1 MSCPICSKRK
11 PQRYCPAKGET
22 ICAVCCGTEREVT
35 IDCPADCPYLV
46 AAHHYEEEH
55 RKPPDRAGI
64 PFPDENFRAEIIYEH
79 ENVFAGLIFTILKFA
94 RAHPDLTDPEVLQA
108 LHSLA
113 ETTRTLA
120 RGVYF
125 ERPPES
131 QLPRAL
137 YDDLTGFLAEVK
149 QRGAES
155 SGFPTAKDSEVFYI
169 LVLLLRLGT
178 NQTNGR
184 PKSRAFLE
192 YMRSRYPATP
202 ELAREEPRIIVP

>member
-1 MSCPICSKRK
+1 VSCPICSKRK

-55 RKPPDRAGI
+55 RKPVDSASI

-94 RAHPDLTDPEVLQA
+94 RAHPDLNDPEVLQA

-125 ERPPES
+125 ERPPDA

-178 NQTNGR
+178 GRTNGR

-192 YMRSRYPATP
+192 YMRSRYPAAP
-202 ELAREEPRIIVP
+202 ELAREQPRIIVP